1 MKVLIS
7 GASGLVGSALVPFL
21 AAGGH
26 EVGRLVRSPSAAATD
41 RIFWDAASGQVD
53 LGAWTGS
60 DAVVHLAGENIAA
73 GRWTSARKERIRASR
88 VGGTGQLCLALA
100 GWSPRPKVFVCAS
113 AIGIYGDRGDEVLD
127 ETSPSGQGFLAEVCR
142 DWEAAAEPARQAG
155 VRVVH
160 LRFGVILSPLG
171 GALAKMLLPFRLGLG
186 GRLGSGRQYLSWI
199 ALDDAVRAIHHAL
212 LREEV
217 QGPVNVV
224 APNPASNR
232 QFTRTLARVLWR
244 PAFFPM
250 PAWVA
255 RLAFG
260 EMANELL
267 LASTRVM
274 PRRLQETGFRFDHPD
289 LEEALRHLLGQT
301 ALGNPPERTE

>member
-1 MKVLIS
+1 MKILVS
-7 GASGLVGSALVPFL
+7 GSSGLVGSALVPVL
-21 AAGGH
+21 TKEGH
-26 EVGRLVRSPSAAATD
+26 EVIRLVRTRSAGAA
-41 RIFWDAASGQVD
+41 FWDPAAGLLD
-53 LGAWTGS
+53 LGGQS
-60 DAVVHLAGENIAA
+60 GLDAVVHLAGENIAA
-73 GRWTSARKERIRASR
+73 GRWTTARKERIRASR
-88 VGGTGQLCLALA
+88 VRGTRFLAETLA
-100 GWSPRPKVFVCAS
+100 GLAQRPRVFACAS
-113 AIGIYGDRGDEVLD
+113 AIGFYGDRGEEVLD
-127 ETSPSGQGFLAEVCR
+127 EASPAGQGFLAEVCR

-186 GRLGSGRQYLSWI
+186 GRIGSGRQYLSWI
-199 ALDDAVRAIHHAL
+199 ALADALRAIHHAL

-217 QGPVNVV
+217 LGPVNVV

-232 QFTRTLARVLWR
+232 DFTKTLARVLWR

-250 PAWVA
+250 PAWAA

-260 EMANELL
+260 EMADELL
-267 LASTRVM
+267 LASARVL

-301 ALGNPPERTE
+301 AGNNPPGQTG